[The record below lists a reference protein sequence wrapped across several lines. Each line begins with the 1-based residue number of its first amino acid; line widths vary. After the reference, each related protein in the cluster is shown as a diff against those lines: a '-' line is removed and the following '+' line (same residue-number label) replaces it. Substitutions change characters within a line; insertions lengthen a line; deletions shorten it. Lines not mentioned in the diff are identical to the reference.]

1 MTACPRR
8 HRFRTLINTDEND
21 GPKIRQSTL
30 RGKCRLKPDVH
41 FLCKP
46 GQARVCIEWRS
57 LILGHPDAPARPKK
71 TIWGIGAAAT
81 TRRQSDGLARS
92 VGAGLRG
99 PGLSSF

>member
-1 MTACPRR
+1 MTAYPPR
-8 HRFRTLINTDEND
+8 HCFRTHINTHEND

-30 RGKCRLKPDVH
+30 RGKCRLKPDAH

-46 GQARVCIEWRS
+46 RQARGARNAIVD
-57 LILGHPDAPARPKK
+57 PPARPKK

>member
-30 RGKCRLKPDVH
+30 RGKCRLKPDAH

-71 TIWGIGAAAT
+71 SYPEDRGSCDDPASV
-81 TRRQSDGLARS
+81 RRLGSICGRRPAWS
-92 VGAGLRG
+92 G
-99 PGLSSF
+99 PQ